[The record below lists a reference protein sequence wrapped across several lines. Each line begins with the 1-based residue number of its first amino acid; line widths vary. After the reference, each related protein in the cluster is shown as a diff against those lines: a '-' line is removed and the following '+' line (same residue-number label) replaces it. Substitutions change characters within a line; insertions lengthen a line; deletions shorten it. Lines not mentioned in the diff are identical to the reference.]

1 LPRFVRPTKADQS
14 RKQSKE
20 QSKTK
25 KLNRFIMITKK
36 FTYLKLVRLLALN
49 CIVCISKKFYLL
61 SSYSLKEIKVFSTFF
76 DNLKLKGSEKTD
88 ILAFQEPFTTDGLL
102 LVTAKHEVQ
111 ILNEL
116 ITLLQRHKH
125 KQK

>member
-14 RKQSKE
+14 QKQSKE
-20 QSKTK
+20 QYKSK
-25 KLNRFIMITKK
+25 KLDRFTKSMK
-36 FTYLKLVRLLALN
+36 RLTNLKLVRLLTLY
-49 CIVCISKKFYLL
+49 CIVCISKKIYLL

-76 DNLKLKGSEKTD
+76 DNLRLKGSEKTD
-88 ILAFQEPFTTDGLL
+88 ILAFQEPFTTEGLL

-116 ITLLQRHKH
+116 ITLFGLTTTTAT
-125 KQK
+125 